1 MAESYFQQQ
10 GKKTSANP
18 NHEKKKFAQED
29 CAYAYICTYVEQIA
43 GNGEVG
49 GSSSNVELS
58 KRGIIEALI
67 SIFILY

>member
-1 MAESYFQQQ
+1 M
-10 GKKTSANP
+10 K
-18 NHEKKKFAQED
+18 KKKFAQED

-49 GSSSNVELS
+49 GSSSKVELS